1 MGKGSASPGID
12 DCLALIGRADV
23 HLKALER
30 RLDRFVRSDA
40 YSIDARVDPQAPSI
54 DDVTEPFGR
63 NWRQGLA
70 GPDTPI
76 EMVLIGHV
84 RRSPPSRSA
93 GLLIADAVNN
103 LRAALDNLIWL
114 LSIKTT
120 TPPPNPI
127 PMSSP
132 WRVVG
137 WPVVLQRDNWKGNC
151 GKQLQ
156 FVDPT
161 IFGEIERFQPFS
173 RREHD
178 PERDEFAVL
187 NELWNIHKH
196 RHLPLTE
203 FWLGLDHV
211 TSQLNRVTVISS
223 PPHYGDDLRAAL
235 SSHAYEIVEDH
246 PRGRFE
252 DGAVL
257 GIVREAQPPYSWW
270 PDMHLHT
277 YLAVDVAFG
286 SDPPGYGVPVQ
297 ETLSAIRDQV
307 AAAVGALK
315 QYV

>member
-23 HLKALER
+23 HLNALER
-30 RLDRFVRSDA
+30 RLNRFLRSGA
-40 YSIDARVDPQAPSI
+40 YSIDIRIDPQAPSI
-54 DDVTEPFGR
+54 DDLIEPFGR
-63 NWRQGLA
+63 NWRQGFA
-70 GPDTPI
+70 GPDRPI

-84 RRSPPSRSA
+84 RRSPPSRDA

-114 LSIKTT
+114 LSIKVHTR
-120 TPPPNPI
+120 PADPI
-127 PMSSP
+127 PKRSP
-132 WRVVG
+132 WRRVG
-137 WPVVLQRDNWKGNC
+137 WPVVLHRSDWEDAC
-151 GKQLQ
+151 SSQLQ
-156 FVDPT
+156 FVDPA
-161 IFGEIERFQPFS
+161 ILPEIAPFQPFS
-173 RREHD
+173 RREQD
-178 PERDEFAVL
+178 PQRDEFAVL

-211 TSQLNRVTVISS
+211 TSQLNRVTLISS

-235 SSHAYEIVEDH
+235 RSHAYEIVEDH

-257 GIVREAQPPYSWW
+257 GTVREARPPYSWW

-286 SDPPGYGVPVQ
+286 TDPPGYGAPVQ
-297 ETLSAIRDQV
+297 ETLSALRDQV
-307 AAAVGALK
+307 AAVVRALGP
-315 QYV
+315 YV